1 MTKQSWVL
9 TDLDHGIYLSDLEL
23 GPADFTGDLVQGL
36 RVKKHV
42 LRGGLSDGVDVLE
55 LDNGALRLS
64 LLPTRGMGIHRV
76 ASGDVEL
83 GWRSPVRGPV
93 HPKFVNLHEGNG
105 IGWLA
110 GFDEWLCRCGLE
122 SNGGPEWD
130 AAGRLQYSLH
140 GRIANLPAR
149 RLEVT
154 VDGHTGEMTATG
166 VVEEAR
172 LFGRKLRLTSTVR
185 LRIGEPT
192 LHITDVVKNL
202 SSEPTD
208 FELLYHINF
217 GMPFLRPGASLVA
230 PVAQL
235 VPMSSH
241 SATDVANWNEY
252 PDAQPGLPEFVH
264 LFKLAAQD
272 KGATAVLL
280 KATDDRGAVLR
291 YNTNQLP
298 CFTQWKCLQSEAD
311 GYVTG
316 LEPGTNY
323 PNVRSY
329 EERQGRTAAL
339 EPGQSRT
346 IELSVEVLGSAE
358 RVTAVEGEIRAISGD
373 TKPAIFDRPQPGWSP
388 VEG

>member
-1 MTKQSWVL
+1 MTKQSWLL
-9 TDLDHGIYLSDLEL
+9 TDLDRGVYLPDLEL
-23 GPADFTGDLVQGL
+23 GPADFTGEMVRGL
-36 RVKKHV
+36 RVTKQV
-42 LRGGLSDGVDVLE
+42 LRGGFSEGVDVLE

-76 ASGDVEL
+76 SCGDIEL

-93 HPKFVNLHEGNG
+93 HPQFVNLHEASG

-122 SNGGPEWD
+122 SNGAPEWD
-130 AAGRLQYSLH
+130 AAGRLQYPLH

-149 RLEVT
+149 RVEVC
-154 VDGHTGEMTATG
+154 VDGQAGEITATG
-166 VVEEAR
+166 VVDEAR

-185 LRIGEPT
+185 LRAGEPV
-192 LHITDVVKNL
+192 LHVTDEVQNL

-217 GMPFLRPGASLVA
+217 GPPLLKPGANLVA

-235 VPMSSH
+235 VPRDPH
-241 SATDVANWNEY
+241 SATDVAGWNVYGPE
-252 PDAQPGLPEFVH
+252 QPGLAEFVH
-264 LFKLAAQD
+264 YFKLAAQPD
-272 KGATAVLL
+272 GRTGVLL
-280 KATDDRGAVLR
+280 KIAEDRGAALR
-291 YNTNQLP
+291 FNVNQLP
-298 CFTQWKCLQSEAD
+298 CFTLWKCQQPAAD

-323 PNVRSY
+323 PNERSF

-339 EPGQSRT
+339 EPGASRVF
-346 IELSVEVLGSAE
+346 ELSVEVLSTAE
-358 RVTAVEGEIRAISGD
+358 RVAAVEQEISAIAGEAPTRV
-373 TKPAIFDRPQPGWSP
+373 FERPQPGWSP
-388 VEG
+388 G